1 MKIFI
6 TGATGYIGG
15 SIAATMRDAGHE
27 VVGLVR
33 SDERANQAIAEGIKP
48 IMGSLDDPDVLA
60 RAATRVEAVINCASS
75 DHRGAVE
82 AMLGAMEGT
91 DKLFVHTSGTSI
103 VGYPDEGEE
112 RDGVYDEDTPFT
124 PSPGRVERVRIN
136 DEIIEAARRGIHTV
150 ILCPC
155 LIYGEG
161 LGVNKDSMQVPWLLD
176 VARKFGVAKHIGSGG
191 NIWSN
196 VHIQD
201 LAALYLL
208 AMEKAPPGSFYFAEN
223 GANAMRE
230 VCAAIN
236 VMMGVDGL
244 PQSMSIEE
252 ASAEWGEGPAHH
264 TMGSNSRVFAKR
276 AREDLGWMPSAPSL
290 LDEITGGCYAGGA

>member
-27 VVGLVR
+27 IVGLVR
-33 SDERANQAIAEGIKP
+33 SDERANQAVAEGIKP
-48 IMGSLDDPDVLA
+48 IVGSLDDPDVLA
-60 RAATRVEAVINCASS
+60 RAVTRAEAVINCASS
-75 DHRGAVE
+75 DHSGAVE
-82 AMLGAMEGT
+82 VMLSAMEGT
-91 DKLFVHTSGTSI
+91 NKLFMHTSGTSI
-103 VGYPDEGEE
+103 VGYPDEGEK

-124 PSPGRVERVRIN
+124 PSPGRLGRVRIN
-136 DEIIEAARRGIHTV
+136 DDIIEAARRGVHTV

-208 AMEKAPPGSFYFAEN
+208 AMDKAPPGSFYFAEN
-223 GANAMRE
+223 GANSMRE

-236 VMMGVDGL
+236 SMMGVDRL

-252 ASAEWGEGPAHH
+252 ASVEWGEGPANH
-264 TMGSNSRVFAKR
+264 TMGSNSRVIAKR

>member
-15 SIAATMRDAGHE
+15 SVAATMRDAGHE
-27 VVGLVR
+27 VLGLVR
-33 SDERANQAIAEGIKP
+33 SNERANQAIAEGIKP

-60 RAATRVEAVINCASS
+60 HAATRAEAVINCASS
-75 DHRGAVE
+75 DHRGAVD

-236 VMMGVDGL
+236 FMMGVDGL

-264 TMGSNSRVFAKR
+264 TMGSNSRVIAKR

>member
-33 SDERANQAIAEGIKP
+33 SDERANQAIAKGIKP

-60 RAATRVEAVINCASS
+60 RAATRAEAVINCASS

-223 GANAMRE
+223 GANAMHE